1 MRKER
6 EVKLQRVLM
15 IILLASGLVFSLAGC
30 GGTEEG
36 TLPTEE
42 GMIDP
47 ALQTETAIADQNQVP
62 GEPPAPDQLT
72 PPTSIAVNSTPTTQK
87 EDVSLTQ
94 LPTLAIPP
102 SPGDSLT
109 QVSSTDAALTPKA
122 ETTKN
127 ADSSLPTIPALP
139 SSTALVLATKPLV
152 PDQAQWVS
160 NAPADGA
167 TMTIDPDVRWDM
179 IWKVKNSGTT
189 TWTTKY
195 TLRYFNG
202 ERLQRSVDSIAF
214 PREVKPG
221 EIVTLTVPAKTPY
234 SPGEA
239 ETMWALTNENGQN
252 FYYVTLKIKLVQ

>member
-15 IILLASGLVFSLAGC
+15 IFLLATGLVFSLTGC
-30 GGTEEG
+30 GGSDGDTA
-36 TLPTEE
+36 PTEE
-42 GMIDP
+42 GATDLT
-47 ALQTETAIADQNQVP
+47 LQAQESGSDQTQLP
-62 GEPPAPDQLT
+62 GEPPSPEQLT
-72 PPTSIAVNSTPTTQK
+72 PPTSIAASPTPTEQSAAT
-87 EDVSLTQ
+87 SMAQ

-102 SPGDSLT
+102 SPGDPLT
-109 QVSSTDAALTPKA
+109 PGASTGTALTPNA
-122 ETTKN
+122 ETSKTL
-127 ADSSLPTIPALP
+127 DPSVPTLPVLPT
-139 SSTALVLATKPLV
+139 STALVLATKPLV
-152 PDQAQWVS
+152 PDMAQWVS
-160 NAPADGA
+160 NNPADGS
-167 TMTIDPDVRWDM
+167 TLTIDPDVRWDM

-234 SPGEA
+234 SPGDA

-252 FYYVTLKIKLVQ
+252 FYYVTLKIKLIQ